1 MIKIGYIGFGRFAKH
16 RHSILVKMS
25 RLRFIGYF
33 DANNIDKEFDLQKFE
48 SVEELLSETD
58 AVIVSVPPFFAAD
71 LVKRALSMGVHVFCE
86 KPPAVQLID
95 LDGLELF
102 SDKLVLGYG
111 FNHRLHDSVMTIKK
125 IIESNEMGK
134 VLWMRGR
141 YGKEVNDSYRNDW
154 RCSKELNGGG
164 ILIDQGIH
172 LLDIMDWL
180 AGGFDVNQA
189 ILSDSFLRIEGVED
203 NAFINLYSSNSKISA
218 SLHSTITQWRYLF
231 SLEIFLEKGSV
242 ILNGLRT
249 KSGSYG
255 EETLTI
261 CPERSGT
268 YLGVTSDRTVTYAIN
283 NSWAREMEAFVHS
296 VEDGELYP
304 YAGLDEAKNIMRLLG
319 EVYSNAIWVD
329 KS

>member
-1 MIKIGYIGFGRFAKH
+1 
-16 RHSILVKMS
+16 
-25 RLRFIGYF
+25 
-33 DANNIDKEFDLQKFE
+33 
-48 SVEELLSETD
+48 
-58 AVIVSVPPFFAAD
+58 
-71 LVKRALSMGVHVFCE
+71 
-86 KPPAVQLID
+86 
-95 LDGLELF
+95 
-102 SDKLVLGYG
+102 
-111 FNHRLHDSVMTIKK
+111 
-125 IIESNEMGK
+125 
-134 VLWMRGR
+134 
-141 YGKEVNDSYRNDW
+141 
-154 RCSKELNGGG
+154 
-164 ILIDQGIH
+164 
-172 LLDIMDWL
+172 
-180 AGGFDVNQA
+180 
-189 ILSDSFLRIEGVED
+189 
-203 NAFINLYSSNSKISA
+203 
-218 SLHSTITQWRYLF
+218 
-231 SLEIFLEKGSV
+231 V